1 MNDRDTCVCVFE
13 CVLCMCVLE
22 CVVYVVMNV
31 WCLCERICAWYEHVC
46 TYACVRARVCLSVYV
61 CM

>member
-1 MNDRDTCVCVFE
+1 MNDRDACVCVFE

-31 WCLCERICAWYEHVC
+31 WCLCERVICA
-46 TYACVRARVCLSVYV
+46 CV
-61 CM
+61 